1 MLKTNEAFIPI
12 LTFLFLPKAPK
23 EYGSTGHIVVA
34 TTSFLITEDTIVY
47 CMDRFMHQYID
58 FTGPV
63 KRFNKMVVTFY
74 DLD

>member
-34 TTSFLITEDTIVY
+34 TTSFFLNYRRYHCLLYGSLHASIH
-47 CMDRFMHQYID
+47 RL
-58 FTGPV
+58 TGPV
-63 KRFNKMVVTFY
+63 KRFNKMVVTF
-74 DLD
+74 